1 MAKTI
6 LIVDD
11 EPTQVRIIET
21 AVTRHGYQTLSAD
34 GGAAAIKI
42 LLGKAGETVDVVL
55 LDLAMPEVSGID
67 VLERLRPL
75 RPDLPV
81 IVLTAHSSVNNVVEA
96 MRAGASDFISKPA
109 SAERLRSAVESALN
123 AESAVGEIEPVRQTF
138 VDELDFD
145 DLAGASPATAE
156 AVDMARKAAR
166 TSMPVLIEGESGVGK
181 ELFARAI
188 QAASERAK
196 KPFVTVNCGAI
207 PENLVESILFGHEKG
222 SFTGADGKHIGKF
235 QEADGGTLFLDE
247 IGELPLDIQVKLLR
261 AIQEGEIDPVGARKP
276 VQVDIRIIS
285 ATNRELAEQVA
296 QGSFRED
303 LYYRLNVLPLHV
315 PALRQRRE
323 DIPQLVE
330 HFIERVVDSEKLETR
345 TIDQEAMTLL
355 VNHSWAGNI
364 RQLQNAVFRAVVLCE
379 ETRLAPEDFPQI
391 LAHAR
396 RRALGAASEGGATEH
411 PAMASKPG
419 DHPAETGSSASHG
432 LIGEAYA
439 PIDPLTSGQ
448 LAGLGIDGHM
458 KRLAEIEKQAIQLAI
473 RKYDGRMS
481 EVARRLGIG
490 RSTLYRKMAEYKLRD
505 DNGSN
510 GSDSDIDSGGNQISA

>member
-11 EPTQVRIIET
+11 EATQVRIIET

-34 GGAAAIKI
+34 GGEAAIAI
-42 LLGKAGETVDVVL
+42 LLGKAGKEVDLVL
-55 LDLAMPEVSGID
+55 LDMAMPGVSGID
-67 VLERLRPL
+67 VLERLRPV

-109 SAERLRSAVESALN
+109 SAQRLKTAIEGALN
-123 AESAVGEIEPVRQTF
+123 AESPVGEIETVRQTF
-138 VDELDFD
+138 VTEMDFD
-145 DLAGASPATAE
+145 NLSSASPAMIA
-156 AVDMARKAAR
+156 AVEMARKAAK
-166 TSMPVLIEGESGVGK
+166 TSIPVLIEGESGVGK

-188 QAASERAK
+188 QAASDRAK
-196 KPFVTVNCGAI
+196 KPFITVNCGAI

-222 SFTGADGKHIGKF
+222 SFTGADAKHTGKF

-261 AIQEGEIDPVGARKP
+261 AIQEGEIDPVGARQP
-276 VQVDIRIIS
+276 VQVDIRLIS
-285 ATNRELAEQVA
+285 ATNRNLAEQVE
-296 QGSFRED
+296 QGEFRED

-323 DIPQLVE
+323 DIPELVE
-330 HFIERVVDSEKLETR
+330 HFIERVVESEKLEPK

-355 VNHSWAGNI
+355 ANHSWAGNI
-364 RQLQNAVFRAVVLCE
+364 RQLQNAVFRAVILSE
-379 ETRLAPEDFPQI
+379 ETRLSPEDFPQI
-391 LAHAR
+391 PAHAR
-396 RRALGAASEGGATEH
+396 RRALGAASDGGAAEH
-411 PAMASKPG
+411 PAMAPRR
-419 DHPAETGSSASHG
+419 DDRSSAAG
-432 LIGEAYA
+432 ARPPGAQELIGEAYA
-439 PIDPLTSGQ
+439 PLDPLTSGQ
-448 LAGLGIDGHM
+448 LAALSIDGHM
-458 KRLAEIEKQAIQLAI
+458 KRLSEIEKQAIQLAI

-505 DNGSN
+505 SDENLEPGS
-510 GSDSDIDSGGNQISA
+510 GQISA

>member
-21 AVTRHGYQTLSAD
+21 AVTRHGYKTLTAD
-34 GGAAAIKI
+34 GGDAAIKI
-42 LLGKAGETVDVVL
+42 LLGSGGDSIDLVL
-55 LDLAMPEVSGID
+55 LDMAMPEVSGID

-81 IVLTAHSSVNNVVEA
+81 IILTAHSSVNNVVEA

-109 SAERLRSAVESALN
+109 SAERLRAAVESALN
-123 AESAVGEIEPVRQTF
+123 AESPIGEIEPVRRTF
-138 VDELDFD
+138 VNELDFD
-145 DLAGASPATAE
+145 DLAGSSPAVLE
-156 AVDMARKAAR
+156 AVDMARKAAK
-166 TSMPVLIEGESGVGK
+166 TSIPVLIEGESGTGK

-188 QAASERAK
+188 QAASDRAK
-196 KPFVTVNCGAI
+196 KPFITVNCGAI

-222 SFTGADGKHIGKF
+222 SFTGADAKHTGKF

-247 IGELPLDIQVKLLR
+247 IGELPPDIQVKLLR
-261 AIQEGEIDPVGARKP
+261 AIQEGEIDPVGARQP
-276 VQVDIRIIS
+276 VQVDIRVIS
-285 ATNRELAEQVA
+285 ATNRNLAEQVA

-323 DIPQLVE
+323 DIPGLVE
-330 HFIERVVDSEKLETR
+330 HFIERVVESEKLEPK

-364 RQLQNAVFRAVVLCE
+364 RQLQNAVFRAVILCE
-379 ETRLAPEDFPQI
+379 ETRLSPEDFPQI

-411 PAMASKPG
+411 PAMASAPG
-419 DHPAETGSSASHG
+419 GHAPEAGSHQQSDT
-432 LIGEAYA
+432 IGEAYA
-439 PIDPLTSGQ
+439 PLDPLTTGQ
-448 LAGLGIDGHM
+448 LAALSIDGHM
-458 KRLAEIEKQAIQLAI
+458 KRLSEIEKQAIILAI

-490 RSTLYRKMAEYKLRD
+490 RSTLYRKMAEYKLK
-505 DNGSN
+505 
-510 GSDSDIDSGGNQISA
+510 DSDGNILPNSGQISA

>member
-21 AVTRHGYQTLSAD
+21 AVTRHGYQTLNAD
-34 GGAAAIKI
+34 GGDAAIAI
-42 LLGKAGETVDVVL
+42 LLGNAGKSVDLVL
-55 LDLAMPEVSGID
+55 LDMAMPGVSGID
-67 VLERLRPL
+67 VLERLRPV

-109 SAERLRSAVESALN
+109 SAERLKTAIESALN
-123 AESAVGEIEPVRQTF
+123 AESPIGDIEPVQKTF
-138 VDELDFD
+138 VTDVNFD
-145 DLAGASPATAE
+145 NLSSASPAMVE
-156 AVDMARKAAR
+156 AVEMARKAAK
-166 TSMPVLIEGESGVGK
+166 TSIPVLIEGESGVGK

-188 QAASERAK
+188 QAASDRAK
-196 KPFVTVNCGAI
+196 KPFITVNCGAI

-222 SFTGADGKHIGKF
+222 SFTGANSKHTGKF

-285 ATNRELAEQVA
+285 ATNRNLAEQVA
-296 QGSFRED
+296 QGGFRED

-315 PALRQRRE
+315 PELRRRRE
-323 DIPQLVE
+323 DIPDLVE
-330 HFIERVVDSEKLETR
+330 HFIERVVAAENLEPR

-364 RQLQNAVFRAVVLCE
+364 RQLQNAVFRAVILCE
-379 ETRLAPEDFPQI
+379 ETNLSPEDFPQI

-396 RRALGAASEGGATEH
+396 RRALGAASDGGAAEH
-411 PAMASKPG
+411 PAMAPQEG
-419 DHPAETGSSASHG
+419 DSPAEADNHG

-439 PIDPLTSGQ
+439 PLDPLTSGQ
-448 LAGLGIDGHM
+448 LAALSIDGHM
-458 KRLAEIEKQAIQLAI
+458 KRLSEIEKQAIQLAI

-505 DNGSN
+505 
-510 GSDSDIDSGGNQISA
+510 SDEDVGTGGGQISA